1 MINVAYT
8 SSRFSSRTLRS
19 SLTSALGVSRSLGHA
34 AGVDSW
40 ARVDVSA
47 QLGVDV
53 DENAWVSVL
62 VCTRE
67 RNASWAR
74 AAAACN
80 GDLVAGWVEL
90 GSVETA
96 GDVQGD
102 DFGAQQIV
110 AWSDVGGDLDVDL
123 DALSVGLMHGVRDS
137 CVYVPRP
144 QQFSM
149 SLTRHQSLS
158 P

>member
-1 MINVAYT
+1 MTINVTYA
-8 SSRFSSRTLRS
+8 SRWLPTRTLRS
-19 SLTSALGVSRSLGHA
+19 SLASALSVAGCLGHT

-40 ARVDVSA
+40 ARVNVSA

-90 GSVETA
+90 GSVETT

-110 AWSDVGGDLDVDL
+110 AGSDIGGDLDVDL
-123 DALSVGLMHGVRDS
+123 EG
-137 CVYVPRP
+137 Y
-144 QQFSM
+144 
-149 SLTRHQSLS
+149 
-158 P
+158 